1 MHVEG
6 NPRIMYPLQRTWS
19 RTRVNLMQRC
29 PRAFVLRY
37 GIAAYAA
44 DHPTGQMLKDSFEM
58 ERVLKLVGP
67 KNNLEQVPFADSS
80 RACTYCS
87 VRFLCPAK
95 DGLEEAKMEQ
105 MSLMC

>member
-1 MHVEG
+1 
-6 NPRIMYPLQRTWS
+6 
-19 RTRVNLMQRC
+19 MQRC

-44 DHPTGQMLKDSFEM
+44 DHPTGQMLKDSFEIQTPWILM
-58 ERVLKLVGP
+58 QMSIRETIRD
-67 KNNLEQVPFADSS
+67 NLEQVPFADSS

>member
-1 MHVEG
+1 MGYNEL
-6 NPRIMYPLQRTWS
+6 NISSLFNWRIL
-19 RTRVNLMQRC
+19 
-29 PRAFVLRY
+29 
-37 GIAAYAA
+37 
-44 DHPTGQMLKDSFEM
+44 E
-58 ERVLKLVGP
+58 P